1 MDKRVEIWEQIW
13 RSDDDQYELRL
24 LVCVQYGDGMKYEVI
39 NSQRENDV
47 VEVEFDIYAD
57 AIEWLTN
64 QHFTLDANAEIGQ
77 AKPPRRL
84 TPQEKKRLSY
94 ERDHHSMP
102 TGKGASRRNQSEL
115 PKLRRRQHRHRLNEY
130 LRRETQ
136 GLYKDVSDQTL
147 RGIRPEGKS
156 EYRQSMP
163 LEDAIEEKKRKRVER
178 EEAHKDRPKRPT
190 QTQGRRT
197 PKGGRRG
204 KNTGAD
210 LPNWLMNSDE
220 DD

>member
-1 MDKRVEIWEQIW
+1 MSKRVEIWEQVW
-13 RSDDDQYELRL
+13 RSDDDDLCL
-24 LVCVQYGDGMKYEVI
+24 LVCVQQGDKMSYEIIDPQSDDDPVTFALY
-39 NSQRENDV
+39 Q
-47 VEVEFDIYAD
+47 D
-57 AIEWLTN
+57 AIESLT
-64 QHFTLDANAEIGQ
+64 HHGFTLDANAETGQ
-77 AKPPRRL
+77 YKPARRL

-94 ERDHHSMP
+94 ERDHYSMP
-102 TGKGASRRNQSEL
+102 TGKGASRRNQSEQ

-147 RGIRPEGKS
+147 RGIRQEGKS
-156 EYRQSMP
+156 EYRRSVP

-190 QTQGRRT
+190 QTQGRH

-204 KNTGAD
+204 KHNDAN
-210 LPNWLMNSDE
+210 LPRWLMNSDE

>member
-1 MDKRVEIWEQIW
+1 MSRRVEIWEQVW
-13 RSDDDQYELRL
+13 RSDDNEHEVRL
-24 LVCVQYGDGMKYEVI
+24 MVCVQHEDKMSYEVI
-39 NSQRENDV
+39 DPQSDDDPVTFALYQ
-47 VEVEFDIYAD
+47 D
-57 AIEWLTN
+57 AIVSLTH
-64 QHFTLDANAEIGQ
+64 QSFTLDANAETGHH
-77 AKPPRRL
+77 KPTRRL

-102 TGKGASRRNQSEL
+102 TGRGASRRNQSEQ

-136 GLYKDVSDQTL
+136 GLYKDVSDQSM
-147 RGIRPEGKS
+147 RGIRQEGKS
-156 EYRQSMP
+156 EYRRSVP
-163 LEDAIEEKKRKRVER
+163 LEDAIDEKKRKRVER

-190 QTQGRRT
+190 QTQGRR

-204 KNTGAD
+204 KNNDAN
-210 LPNWLMNSDE
+210 LPRWLMNSDE

>member
-1 MDKRVEIWEQIW
+1 VEIWEQVW
-13 RSDDDQYELRL
+13 RSDDDELRL
-24 LVCVQYGDGMKYEVI
+24 LVCVQHEDNMKYEVI
-39 NSQRENDV
+39 DPQRDDD
-47 VEVEFDIYAD
+47 EVEMAFELYQD
-57 AIEWLTN
+57 AIEWLTH
-64 QHFTLDANAEIGQ
+64 QSFTLDPSTESRQ
-77 AKPPRRL
+77 TKPSRRL

-102 TGKGASRRNQSEL
+102 TGKGASRRNQSEQ
-115 PKLRRRQHRHRLNEY
+115 PKLRRRQHRHRLNEF

-156 EYRQSMP
+156 EYRRSVP

-190 QTQGRRT
+190 QTQERRT
-197 PKGGRRG
+197 SKGRRG
-204 KNTGAD
+204 KNAGPD
-210 LPNWLMNSDE
+210 LPRWLMNSDE

>member
-1 MDKRVEIWEQIW
+1 MSKRVEIWEQVW
-13 RSDDDQYELRL
+13 RSDDDELRL
-24 LVCVQYGDGMKYEVI
+24 LVCVQQGDKMSYDVI
-39 NSQRENDV
+39 DPQSDDDPVTFALYQ
-47 VEVEFDIYAD
+47 D
-57 AIEWLTN
+57 AIESLT
-64 QHFTLDANAEIGQ
+64 HHSFILDANAETGQ
-77 AKPPRRL
+77 YKPARRL

-102 TGKGASRRNQSEL
+102 TGKGASRRNQSEQ

-147 RGIRPEGKS
+147 RGIRQEGKS
-156 EYRQSMP
+156 EYRRSVP

-190 QTQGRRT
+190 QTQGRQQKR
-197 PKGGRRG
+197 GRRG
-204 KNTGAD
+204 KNNDTN
-210 LPNWLMNSDE
+210 LPRWLMNSDE